1 MAFRSCILL
10 HVLLEASARPKT
22 PTVQWGQKPERLYV
36 TIPLKE
42 VTEPEVE
49 LEDERIY
56 FRGISQGQE
65 YEVNLKLLRGI
76 NVTSSKYDLNDKA
89 IAFDLPKLHTEPC
102 WRRLTRSKKTQPYIK
117 KDLALRS

>member
-49 LEDERIY
+49 LEDVRRTVQVYIDFSHPSGGAELVGANNTQEAHELVAARLPAAQEERIY

-65 YEVNLKLLRGI
+65 YEAE
-76 NVTSSKYDLNDKA
+76 SS
-89 IAFDLPKLHTEPC
+89 
-102 WRRLTRSKKTQPYIK
+102 RVRQS
-117 KDLALRS
+117 